1 MVLMND
7 VALPQPALIANQADF
22 VLHLDR
28 LRRRAIRAGG
38 QRVGLDRL
46 SRLTGIPR
54 SSLHGYLVGL
64 TLPPPDRLDALVVAL
79 GSTPSETHEWAQA
92 LDRLVDA
99 ALDVRRTDDQW
110 LELPSGHEAVRRRRS
125 VGLADCPE
133 RGGDDATGPVGPSVL
148 SAHVCSTWTGTYVYA
163 EPTLLSPRT
172 GFLLPG
178 NNWFL
183 CQAVGALNPPLGEA
197 VASDIWLFTQGDRA
211 YSDQGGW
218 GWAPATA
225 VAGAEP
231 FTPLPGL
238 RWRESKA

>member
-1 MVLMND
+1 MVLTND

-22 VLHLDR
+22 VVHLDR
-28 LRRRAIRAGG
+28 LRRRAFHDGG

-64 TLPPPDRLDALVVAL
+64 TLPPSDRLDALVVAL
-79 GSTPSETHEWAQA
+79 GCTAAETHEWAQA
-92 LDRLVDA
+92 LDRLLDA
-99 ALDVRRTDDQW
+99 ALEVRRTDDQW
-110 LELPSGHEAVRRRRS
+110 LELPSSHEAVRRRRS
-125 VGLADCPE
+125 VALAACPE
-133 RGGDDATGPVGPSVL
+133 RGDGDVTGPVGPSVL
-148 SAHVCSTWTGTYVYA
+148 NAYVCATWTGTYVHA
-163 EPTLLSPRT
+163 EPTVISPRT

-183 CQAVGALNPPLGEA
+183 CQTVGAANPSLGEA
-197 VASDIWLFTQGDRA
+197 VASNIWLFTQGDRA

-225 VAGAEP
+225 VAGVES

-238 RWRESKA
+238 RWRESKG